1 MGRLIRNLLLL
12 AVILAGVS
20 FFIAPVVAFYGI
32 RSAADARDEQGLVRL
47 IDFAEVRRSLR
58 PQLGEGNAAIVAP
71 APSFLENP
79 IEAMRRQFEQVRPAA
94 VRPNPDLYLSPAAL
108 AALTRGEGRNASRS
122 VAVSPDRRDPLPRL
136 AYWGVNRTRLA
147 VRGPSRAQTIFTF
160 ERKGPFD
167 WRLVHIGLPPAE
179 PTVLAAPVPTP

>member
-12 AVILAGVS
+12 AVIVAGIS
-20 FFIAPVVAFYGI
+20 FFVAPVVAFYGI

-58 PQLGEGNAAIVAP
+58 PQMAGNPAVVAP

-79 IEAMRRQFEQVRPAA
+79 IESMRRQFEQVRPVAA
-94 VRPNPDLYLSPAAL
+94 RPNPDIYLSPAAL
-108 AALTRGEGRNASRS
+108 AALSRGEGRAASRG
-122 VAVSPDRRDPLPRL
+122 AVSAEPREPMPRL

-147 VRGPSRAQTIFTF
+147 VRDEAGVQTIFTF
-160 ERKGPFD
+160 ARTGPFE
-167 WRLVHIGLPPAE
+167 WRLVHIGLPPAATG
-179 PTVLAAPVPTP
+179 PAAGATP

>member
-12 AVILAGVS
+12 AVIVAGIS
-20 FFIAPVVAFYGI
+20 FFVAPVVAFYGI

-58 PQLGEGNAAIVAP
+58 PQMAGNPAVAAP

-79 IEAMRRQFEQVRPAA
+79 IESMRRQFEQVRPVAA
-94 VRPNPDLYLSPAAL
+94 RPNPDIYLSPAAL
-108 AALTRGEGRNASRS
+108 AALSRGEGRAASRG
-122 VAVSPDRRDPLPRL
+122 AVQAEPREPMPRL

-147 VRGPSRAQTIFTF
+147 VRDEAGVQTIFTF
-160 ERKGPFD
+160 ARTGPFE
-167 WRLVHIGLPPAE
+167 WRLVHIGLPPAATG
-179 PTVLAAPVPTP
+179 PAAGVTP

>member
-12 AVILAGVS
+12 AIIVAGIS
-20 FFIAPVVAFYGI
+20 FFVAPVVAFYGI

-58 PQLGEGNAAIVAP
+58 PQMAGNPAVVAP

-79 IEAMRRQFEQVRPAA
+79 IESMRRQFEQVRPVAA
-94 VRPNPDLYLSPAAL
+94 RPNPDIYLSPAAL
-108 AALTRGEGRNASRS
+108 SALSRGEGRAAARGLV
-122 VAVSPDRRDPLPRL
+122 VAEPREPIPRL

-147 VRGPSRAQTIFTF
+147 VRDEAGQQTIFTF
-160 ERKGPFD
+160 ARTGPFE
-167 WRLVHIGLPPAE
+167 WRLVHIGLPPV
-179 PTVLAAPVPTP
+179 PPSTAAGATR

>member
-1 MGRLIRNLLLL
+1 MGRLIRNLLLA
-12 AVILAGVS
+12 AVIVAGIS

-58 PQLGEGNAAIVAP
+58 PQLGGADAAVVAP

-94 VRPNPDLYLSPAAL
+94 ARPNPDLYLNPAAL
-108 AALTRGEGRNASRS
+108 AALTRGEGRGASRS
-122 VAVSPDRRDPLPRL
+122 VAVSTDRRDPLPRV

-147 VRGPSRAQTIFTF
+147 VRDPARAQTIFTF
-160 ERKGPFD
+160 ERKGPFE
-167 WRLVHIGLPPAE
+167 WRLVHIGLPPAT
-179 PTVLAAPVPTP
+179 PAVQVAPAP

>member
-12 AVILAGVS
+12 AVIVAGIS
-20 FFIAPVVAFYGI
+20 FFVAPVVAFYGI

-58 PQLGEGNAAIVAP
+58 PQMAGNPAIVAP

-79 IEAMRRQFEQVRPAA
+79 IESMRRQFEQVRPVAA
-94 VRPNPDLYLSPAAL
+94 RPNPDIYLSPAAL
-108 AALTRGEGRNASRS
+108 SALSRGEGRAASRGA
-122 VAVSPDRRDPLPRL
+122 VAAEPREPMPRL

-147 VRGPSRAQTIFTF
+147 VRNEAGVQTIFTF
-160 ERKGPFD
+160 ARTGPFE
-167 WRLVHIGLPPAE
+167 WRLVHIGLPPAA
-179 PTVLAAPVPTP
+179 TGSDAGVTP

>member
-1 MGRLIRNLLLL
+1 MGRLIRNLLLA
-12 AVILAGVS
+12 AVIVAGIS

-58 PQLGEGNAAIVAP
+58 PQMAGNTAVVAP

-79 IEAMRRQFEQVRPAA
+79 IEAMRRQFEQVRPVAA
-94 VRPNPDLYLSPAAL
+94 RPNPDIYLSPAAL
-108 AALTRGEGRNASRS
+108 AALTRGEGRGASRIGT
-122 VAVSPDRRDPLPRL
+122 VSTDRRDPLPRL

-147 VRGPSRAQTIFTF
+147 VRDPARAQTIFTF
-160 ERKGPFD
+160 ERKGPFE
-167 WRLVHIGLPPAE
+167 WRLVHIGLPPAA
-179 PTVLAAPVPTP
+179 PAVPVAPAA

>member
-12 AVILAGVS
+12 AVIVAGIS
-20 FFIAPVVAFYGI
+20 FFVAPVVAFYGI

-58 PQLGEGNAAIVAP
+58 PQMAGNPAIVAP

-79 IEAMRRQFEQVRPAA
+79 IESMRRQFEQVRPVAA
-94 VRPNPDLYLSPAAL
+94 RPNPDIYLSPAAL
-108 AALTRGEGRNASRS
+108 SALSRGEGRAASRGA
-122 VAVSPDRRDPLPRL
+122 VAAEPREPMPRL

-147 VRGPSRAQTIFTF
+147 VRNEAGVQTIFTF
-160 ERKGPFD
+160 ARTGPFE
-167 WRLVHIGLPPAE
+167 WQLVHIGLPPAA
-179 PTVLAAPVPTP
+179 TGSDAGVTP

>member
-12 AVILAGVS
+12 AVIVAGIS
-20 FFIAPVVAFYGI
+20 FFVAPVVAFYGI

-58 PQLGEGNAAIVAP
+58 PQMAGNPAVVAP

-79 IEAMRRQFEQVRPAA
+79 IESMRRQFEQVRPVAA
-94 VRPNPDLYLSPAAL
+94 RPNPDIYLSPAAL
-108 AALTRGEGRNASRS
+108 SALSRGEGRAASRGLV
-122 VAVSPDRRDPLPRL
+122 VAEPREPMPRL

-147 VRGPSRAQTIFTF
+147 VRDEAGVQTIFTF
-160 ERKGPFD
+160 ARTGPFE
-167 WRLVHIGLPPAE
+167 WTLVHIGLPPVT
-179 PTVLAAPVPTP
+179 PTAAAGATP